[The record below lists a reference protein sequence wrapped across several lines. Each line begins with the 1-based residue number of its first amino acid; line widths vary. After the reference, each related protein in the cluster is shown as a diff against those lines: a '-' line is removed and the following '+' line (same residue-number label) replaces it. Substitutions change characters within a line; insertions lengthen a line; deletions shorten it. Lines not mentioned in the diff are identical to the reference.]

1 MNYYLFKTEQEAINA
16 LNYVNQVGLSLFP
29 PERVTPEGIISI
41 NALTGLPEPDATKT
55 VTWDTIKELK
65 EVGWYFTV
73 PTEEVA
79 GFPIPSL
86 QIPGEYKIVTEDDL
100 YTLSFTVPT
109 EEVAG
114 FPIPSLQI
122 PGEYKIVTEDDL
134 YTLSFPSY

>member
-1 MNYYLFKTEQEAINA
+1 MNYYLFKTEQETINA

-41 NALTGLPEPDATKT
+41 NALTGLPEPEATKT

-100 YTLSFTVPT
+100 YTLST
-109 EEVAG
+109 ESQKTPSENETLFPFPPNLLTIDAEVVE
-114 FPIPSLQI
+114 S
-122 PGEYKIVTEDDL
+122 D
-134 YTLSFPSY
+134 

>member
-73 PTEEVA
+73 PTEEVV
-79 GFPIPSL
+79 GMPIPHL
-86 QIPGEYKIVTEDDL
+86 QIPGEFEIISEQELEERFNRVTLPDSSNLLNPLDL
-100 YTLSFTVPT
+100 LSNPLTI
-109 EEVAG
+109 EAEVVE
-114 FPIPSLQI
+114 SDCSH
-122 PGEYKIVTEDDL
+122 V
-134 YTLSFPSY
+134 

>member
-100 YTLSFTVPT
+100 YSLLT
-109 EEVAG
+109 ESQKTSSENETPFPPNLLTIDAEVVE
-114 FPIPSLQI
+114 S
-122 PGEYKIVTEDDL
+122 D
-134 YTLSFPSY
+134 

>member
-41 NALTGLPEPDATKT
+41 NALTGLPEPEATKT

-86 QIPGEYKIVTEDDL
+86 QIPGEYKIVTEDGL
-100 YTLSFTVPT
+100 YTLSTESQVPIVPT
-109 EEVAG
+109 
-114 FPIPSLQI
+114 FP
-122 PGEYKIVTEDDL
+122 VVVD
-134 YTLSFPSY
+134 

>member
-41 NALTGLPEPDATKT
+41 NALTGLPEPEATKT
-55 VTWDTIKELK
+55 VTWDTIKKLK

-86 QIPGEYKIVTEDDL
+86 QIPGEYKIVAGSHQTEFSTDTKL
-100 YTLSFTVPT
+100 EPT
-109 EEVAG
+109 
-114 FPIPSLQI
+114 
-122 PGEYKIVTEDDL
+122 
-134 YTLSFPSY
+134 

>member
-1 MNYYLFKTEQEAINA
+1 MNYYLFKKEQEAINA

-86 QIPGEYKIVTEDDL
+86 QIPGEYKIVTGSHRSHQTE
-100 YTLSFTVPT
+100 FTTDTKLEPT
-109 EEVAG
+109 
-114 FPIPSLQI
+114 
-122 PGEYKIVTEDDL
+122 
-134 YTLSFPSY
+134 